1 MMLSVPINS
10 QVQPRL
16 IPPTFVEDNISD
28 MFKAVDAGHNIVVTA
43 VDEYGNRTSITTPDN
58 VNHDMLGRPLEFAS
72 HPVLMRNVRRWMV
85 WLLQAQYC
93 KDYKWDTN
101 RLGGWMEVLGLPAD
115 LDIPV
120 TEEHLRVLKPVFNKD
135 DADPYRLVA
144 RYDKQHYA
152 SCTLS
157 TLIRLAEQTTPNYA
171 LNNPARWCQTDRY
184 RKLSIQPIRKKTGT
198 EWTGYATV
206 GADANGHTPHWNA
219 TIIRFDYYATNTGG
233 EDYLK
238 PSTIQYTRQEANTG
252 WRKDKSAPTQQS
264 SSTASR

>member
-1 MMLSVPINS
+1 
-10 QVQPRL
+10 
-16 IPPTFVEDNISD
+16 
-28 MFKAVDAGHNIVVTA
+28 
-43 VDEYGNRTSITTPDN
+43 
-58 VNHDMLGRPLEFAS
+58 
-72 HPVLMRNVRRWMV
+72 MRNVRRWMV

-171 LNNPARWCQTDRY
+171 LNNPTRWCQTDRY
-184 RKLSIQPIRKKTGT
+184 RKLSIQPNPKENWDGMDRVRDCWSGCEWAYPALERYYNPIRLLRDEYRRGGLPETFH
-198 EWTGYATV
+198 YPI
-206 GADANGHTPHWNA
+206 HTTKGEYRLAKGQISPHA
-219 TIIRFDYYATNTGG
+219 TILLNGKPVGLMFSDDCEEPFTDRIPPEWCATPLPENYKTTPLNRNIPVNG
-233 EDYLK
+233 EFK
-238 PSTIQYTRQEANTG
+238 PSF
-252 WRKDKSAPTQQS
+252 QQAMLGFVEWYEK
-264 SSTASR
+264 THKG